1 MATATVSGS
10 ETAKATKIATKKKPP
25 VKRKRKKKGKNYYF
39 NQQTEDA
46 IIRYNNSDDPVLRNK
61 IYNDYIR
68 AAFDKLAEN
77 IIHTFKFYYFDVG
90 AIEVKHEVVS
100 FLVMNMHKFK
110 EGKGKAFSYFSIVAK
125 NYLILNNNKNYK
137 MGKIHSEMK
146 VLDYKRNLMGENSMS
161 ESSEKSIL
169 FIDELHRF
177 WDTNLTNIFRRDKD
191 IRVADAVL
199 HIFRIKDNI
208 ENFNKKALYILIR
221 EMTGSNTQHIT
232 RIINV
237 MKKYNKRLQSEFDKV
252 GMVDVSYT
260 GSLMR
265 ENQ

>member
-1 MATATVSGS
+1 MATAVTSS
-10 ETAKATKIATKKKPP
+10 IENKKVKP
-25 VKRKRKKKGKNYYF
+25 VVKRKRKRKKKGKNYYF
-39 NQQTEDA
+39 HEGTEKA
-46 IIRYNNSDDPVLRNK
+46 IIRYNNSDDPILKNK
-61 IYNDYIR
+61 IYNEHIR

-77 IIHTFKFYYFDVG
+77 IIHTFKFYYFDVSSE
-90 AIEVKHEVVS
+90 EVKHEVIS

-146 VLDYKRNLMGENSMS
+146 VLDYKRNLMGEQGTKDSA
-161 ESSEKSIL
+161 EKSVL
-169 FIDELHRF
+169 FVDELQRF

-237 MKKYNKRLQSEFDKV
+237 MKKYNKRLQHEFEKH
-252 GMVDVSYT
+252 GMVDVSHT
-260 GSLMR
+260 GSLIN
-265 ENQ
+265 E

>member
-1 MATATVSGS
+1 M
-10 ETAKATKIATKKKPP
+10 K
-25 VKRKRKKKGKNYYF
+25 KKKGKNYYF
-39 NQQTEDA
+39 HQGTEDA
-46 IIRYNNSDDPVLRNK
+46 IIRYNKSDDPHLRNR
-61 IYNDYIR
+61 IYNDHIR

-90 AIEVKHEVVS
+90 SEEVKHEVVS

-146 VLDYKRNLMGENSMS
+146 VLDYKRNLMGES
-161 ESSEKSIL
+161 EIKERAETSIL

-199 HIFRIKDNI
+199 HIFRIKENI

-237 MKKYNKRLQSEFDKV
+237 MKKYNKRLQSEFEKV

-260 GSLMR
+260 GSLVR
-265 ENQ
+265 E

>member
-1 MATATVSGS
+1 MATAITATSGS
-10 ETAKATKIATKKKPP
+10 VKKV
-25 VKRKRKKKGKNYYF
+25 VKRRKRKKKTKNYYF
-39 NQQTEDA
+39 HQGTEKA
-46 IIRYNNSDDPVLRNK
+46 IIRYNKSDDPVLKNI
-61 IYNDYIR
+61 IYNEHIA

-90 AIEVKHEVVS
+90 SEEVKHEVVS

-137 MGKIHSEMK
+137 MGKIHSQMD
-146 VLDYKRNLMGENSMS
+146 VLDYKRNLMGENTMS
-161 ESSEKSIL
+161 ETAEKSVL
-169 FIDELHRF
+169 FVDELHRF
-177 WDTNLTNIFRRDKD
+177 WDTNLSNIFRRDKD
-191 IRVADAVL
+191 IRVADSVL
-199 HIFRIKDNI
+199 HIFRIKENI

-237 MKKYNKRLQSEFDKV
+237 MKKYNKRLQYEFDKH
-252 GMVDVSYT
+252 GMVDVNHT
-260 GSLMR
+260 GSLVN
-265 ENQ
+265 E